1 MGKEDMRYIQTQTHT
16 QIYTIYIHT
25 MGFSS
30 GLVIKNTSVNARD
43 MSLIPGLGR
52 SPGEG
57 NGNPLHYFCPGN
69 PHGQRS
75 LAGYS
80 PWGCKIVGHNLV
92 TKQQNNNLHDG
103 VHGQ

>member
-25 MGFSS
+25 MGFSG

-52 SPGEG
+52 
-57 NGNPLHYFCPGN
+57 PLEKEWQATYSSFPAWEI
-69 PHGQRS
+69 PQTEEP
-75 LAGYS
+75 AGYS
-80 PWGCKIVGHNLV
+80 PWGRKRVGHGLA
-92 TKQQNNNLHDG
+92 TKELQMSIIPL
-103 VHGQ
+103 